1 MEPSSLWIVV
11 GLVGF
16 VTAEPGREHLQG
28 VFLLVVVVFWF
39 FFFARSMWPGQGCNL
54 NHSSGD
60 AAS

>member
-28 VFLLVVVVFWF
+28 VFLLLVVVFWF
-39 FFFARSMWPGQGCNL
+39 FFLHEACGQARVVT
-54 NHSSGD
+54 
-60 AAS
+60 